1 MGARLTSITGLQNL
15 TNLTNLQL
23 AWNSLTEVDLSGMS
37 SLITVVI
44 RDQNSPNIEGQ
55 NCLTSVNLTGCAAI
69 ETLRLDDSDF
79 SNGIPD
85 ISDLITLQDI
95 DLDQCGITGTVDLS
109 IFPSLKGFDLSGN
122 TSLTSVTILDTQPLG
137 DGIFVYIHN
146 CALLPSAVDA
156 ILIALAANT
165 INNSTVTLD
174 GGTNAIP
181 GVAGL
186 AAKVTLEGKGWTVNV
201 NVA

>member
-1 MGARLTSITGLQNL
+1 MGARITSITGLQNL
-15 TNLTNLQL
+15 TNLTGLEL
-23 AWNSLTEVDLSGMS
+23 GWNSLTTVNLSGMS
-37 SLITVVI
+37 SLIYVDI
-44 RDQNSPNIEGQ
+44 SDQNSPNVLGE
-55 NCLTSVNLTGCAAI
+55 NYLTSVNLIGCTAI
-69 ETLRLDDSDF
+69 QELRLDDSDF

-85 ISDLITLQDI
+85 ISDLIALQDI
-95 DLDQCGITGTVDLS
+95 DLDECGITGTVDLS
-109 IFPSLKGFDLSGN
+109 SFPSLKGFDLSGN

-146 CALLPSAVDA
+146 CALLPSAVDD

-186 AAKVTLEGKGWTVNV
+186 AAKVTLEGRGWTVNV
-201 NVA
+201 NS